1 MLATVWRLASPYFR
15 SEDRIA
21 GRALL
26 VAVIGIE
33 LSIVGI
39 AVLINHWNNRF
50 HNPLQERNWDAFV
63 GELLYFGVV
72 AGIYILLAVYQIYLN
87 QWLQIRWRR

>member
-50 HNPLQERNWDAFV
+50 HNALQERNWDAFV

>member
-39 AVLINHWNNRF
+39 AVLINNWNNRF
-50 HNPLQERNWDAFV
+50 HNALQERNWDAFV